1 MGFQQVLSIEPGS
14 VLWTIATFLVVA
26 WLIGKFG
33 WKPILSGLKARED
46 SIRRDLET
54 ARAERERSS
63 QILAEYEAAMANAK
77 KEAAEIVQK
86 AQESASRVLDDARA
100 ESKELSLKMIER
112 AKGEIERDSETARLE
127 LKKYVADLTARAASR
142 LLQRTVDAK
151 EHERLILDALQEDR

>member
-63 QILAEYEAAMANAK
+63 QLLAEYEAAMANAK
-77 KEAAEIVQK
+77 KEAAEIIQK
-86 AQESASRVLDDARA
+86 AQESAGRVLETART
-100 ESKELSLKMIER
+100 ESKDLSLKMIER
-112 AKGEIERDSETARLE
+112 AKSEIERDSESARIE
-127 LKKYVADLTARAASR
+127 LKRHVADLTVRAASR
-142 LLQRTVDAK
+142 LLQRAVDPK
-151 EHERLILDALQEDR
+151 EHERLILDALKEDR

>member
-1 MGFQQVLSIEPGS
+1 MGFQQVLSIQPGS

-63 QILAEYEAAMANAK
+63 ALLAEYEAAIANTK
-77 KEAAEIVQK
+77 KESAEIIQK
-86 AQESASRVLDDARA
+86 AQESAGQVLETARA
-100 ESKELSLKMIER
+100 ESKELSLRMIER
-112 AKGEIERDSETARLE
+112 AKTEIERDSETARLE

-142 LLQRTVDAK
+142 LIQRTVDPK
-151 EHERLILDALQEDR
+151 EHEQLILDALKEDR